1 MKGLD
6 SIAEL
11 SHFIEVMEREF
22 GGVPK
27 EINIISENIIN
38 QIADYMGKHKG
49 SELVSA
55 QYLGVKIIR
64 PTKK

>member
-1 MKGLD
+1 MKGID

-11 SHFIEVMEREF
+11 SHFVEVMEKEF

-38 QIADYMGKHKG
+38 QIAEYMGRHKG

-55 QYLGVKIIR
+55 EYLGVRIKR
-64 PTKK
+64 PDKK

>member
-1 MKGLD
+1 MKGID

-11 SHFIEVMEREF
+11 SHFVEVMEKEF

-27 EINIISENIIN
+27 EININ
-38 QIADYMGKHKG
+38 QIAEYMGRHKG

-55 QYLGVKIIR
+55 EYLGVRIKR
-64 PTKK
+64 PDKK

>member
-1 MKGLD
+1 MRKID

-11 SHFIEVMEREF
+11 SHFIEVMEIEF
-22 GGVPK
+22 GEVPK
-27 EINIISENIIN
+27 EINIVSENIIN
-38 QIADYMGKHKG
+38 QIADYMGEPKG

-55 QYLGVKIIR
+55 QYLGVNIIR